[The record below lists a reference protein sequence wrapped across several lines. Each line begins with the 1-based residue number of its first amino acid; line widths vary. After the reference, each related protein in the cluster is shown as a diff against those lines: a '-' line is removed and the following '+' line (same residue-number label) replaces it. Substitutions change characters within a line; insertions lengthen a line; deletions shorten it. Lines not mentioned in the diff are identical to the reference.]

1 MSDMLRKVFALMLA
15 VCMIALCSCHVKND
29 ESSERESSSQ
39 TEDSSQTEQVEI
51 VFREGENEDG
61 ATVLTNDN
69 IVSAEAQARE
79 DATTGVIDY
88 VVFLTLNDEGSEAFA
103 KATQRLA
110 EEQGI
115 VSVWVDGEC
124 VSAPKVLEA
133 ITDGKVVITGNF
145 TYDEAKALAGKING

>member
-1 MSDMLRKVFALMLA
+1 MLRKVFALMLA

-61 ATVLTNDN
+61 PVVLTNDN
-69 IVSAEAQARE
+69 IVSAEAQAIKYPA
-79 DATTGVIDY
+79 DDVLDY
-88 VVFLTLNDEGSEAFA
+88 VVVLTLNDEGSEAFA
-103 KATQRLA
+103 KATQRLC
-110 EEQGI
+110 EERGTI
-115 VSVWVDGEC
+115 SVWVDAEC
-124 VSAPKVLEA
+124 VSAPTVLEA